1 MPPKGLRGDFVG
13 DPAQCVDLV
22 RVDGFEE
29 FGPGGEVA
37 VQRADADACAACD
50 VLERGVGAMCGEGL
64 AGSEQQ
70 RVVIASR
77 VGAARAPGRDDLVHR
92 GVRHGGLLT

>member
-1 MPPKGLRGDFVG
+1 
-13 DPAQCVDLV
+13 
-22 RVDGFEE
+22 
-29 FGPGGEVA
+29 
-37 VQRADADACAACD
+37 
-50 VLERGVGAMCGEGL
+50 MCGEGL

-92 GVRHGGLLT
+92 GVRHEGLLT